1 MMCFG
6 VEHKKTQIIYVV
18 LHNLVDLEVRSA
30 EIYLQKPY
38 LSSRIARWQVLLV
51 EYNIVFMTKKAMKEN
66 VIANHLVDH
75 AVKDYRPLN
84 FDLPDEDML
93 LIENDS
99 KESDWWIL
107 YFDVAVNISGNG
119 ARVIIISP

>member
-1 MMCFG
+1 
-6 VEHKKTQIIYVV
+6 
-18 LHNLVDLEVRSA
+18 
-30 EIYLQKPY
+30 
-38 LSSRIARWQVLLV
+38 VLLA
-51 EYNIVFMTKKAMKEN
+51 EYNIVFMTKKAMKKN

-93 LIENDS
+93 VIKNDS

-119 ARVIIISP
+119 ARAIIISP